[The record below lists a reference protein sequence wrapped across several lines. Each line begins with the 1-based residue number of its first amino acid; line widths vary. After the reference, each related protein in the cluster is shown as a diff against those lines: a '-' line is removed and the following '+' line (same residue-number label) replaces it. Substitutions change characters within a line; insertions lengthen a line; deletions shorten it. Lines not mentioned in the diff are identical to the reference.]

1 MQDSDQKLP
10 EHLFEQII
18 TMLKDEFGDDLLGIL
33 VTGSHIHGTPGPT
46 SDLDV
51 HVLIKSPRRRRRN
64 IILDGLEI
72 EMFCNP
78 PFQIRRYFA
87 EEENS
92 DQHMFSFGRAIYDP
106 LGVVAELQAEAQALW
121 EAGPPPIKKH
131 EEWTRR
137 YGPADLLRDLED
149 VGNADEATSNLL
161 ITRIVESLLA
171 SHYRINHHWLE
182 KAKRRLADLE
192 RWDPTAAH
200 LARTALEHGPLAE
213 RRATLERLAT
223 HVLAP
228 LGGIMPLEWATEWE
242 EVQT

>member
-92 DQHMFSFGRAIYDP
+92 DQHMFIFGRAIYDP
-106 LGVVAELQAEAQALW
+106 LGVVAELQAEAQARW
-121 EAGPPPIKKH
+121 E
-131 EEWTRR
+131 
-137 YGPADLLRDLED
+137 
-149 VGNADEATSNLL
+149 
-161 ITRIVESLLA
+161 
-171 SHYRINHHWLE
+171 
-182 KAKRRLADLE
+182 
-192 RWDPTAAH
+192 PTAAH

-242 EVQT
+242 E